1 MDTLNNQENIETYNE
16 GTESTK
22 VAEDKEFYERYYQAK
37 LEYNVIKAFYVNC
50 FNKYKIIF
58 SLGIIS
64 LVLIILSLLSVISLY
79 FIIFAIIIIGVC
91 VWLDEYTDK
100 HILSEPINDE
110 YLNKVHQQ
118 IQEQLLSQN
127 NIHLNESNDSFNQK
141 INTFIKNF
149 LKKEERPITYQDI
162 IKLYENH
169 RRQFYLI
176 EKEFQHKSDMSKQ
189 SESIDKYFG

>member
-1 MDTLNNQENIETYNE
+1 MENFNNQEDNNMCDN
-16 GTESTK
+16 
-22 VAEDKEFYERYYQAK
+22 DKEFYDRYYQTK
-37 LEYNVIKAFYVNC
+37 LEYDVIKVFYVHC
-50 FNKYKIIF
+50 FNKYSIIF
-58 SLGIIS
+58 TLGIIS
-64 LVLIILSLLSVISLY
+64 VVLIMLSLSVIPLY
-79 FIIFAIIIIGVC
+79 FIIFAIIIMGIC
-91 VWLDEYTDK
+91 AWLDEYTDK
-100 HILSEPINDE
+100 HILTEPINDE

-118 IQEQLLSQN
+118 IQEQLLFPN

>member
-1 MDTLNNQENIETYNE
+1 MEDFNNQEDNNMCDN
-16 GTESTK
+16 
-22 VAEDKEFYERYYQAK
+22 DKEFYDRYYQAK
-37 LEYNVIKAFYVNC
+37 LEYEVIKVFYDNC
-50 FNKYKIIF
+50 FKQCGIIF
-58 SLGIIS
+58 PLGIIAV
-64 LVLIILSLLSVISLY
+64 VLIMLSLSVISLY

-91 VWLDEYTDK
+91 VWFDEYTDK
-100 HILSEPINDE
+100 HILTAPINDE

-118 IQEQLLSQN
+118 IQEKLLSQN
-127 NIHLNESNDSFNQK
+127 NIHLNESNNSYNQK
-141 INTFIKNF
+141 INTFIKHF

-176 EKEFQHKSDMSKQ
+176 EKEFQNKNNINKQ

>member
-1 MDTLNNQENIETYNE
+1 MDDFNNQEDNNMC
-16 GTESTK
+16 
-22 VAEDKEFYERYYQAK
+22 DNDFYERYYQEK
-37 LEYNVIKAFYVNC
+37 LEYEVIEVFYVNC
-50 FNKYKIIF
+50 FNKYSIIF
-58 SLGIIS
+58 TLGIMSFIFI
-64 LVLIILSLLSVISLY
+64 VLSLLSVIPFY

-91 VWLDEYTDK
+91 VWFDEYTDK
-100 HILSEPINDE
+100 HILTEPIDDE

-127 NIHLNESNDSFNQK
+127 NIHLNGSNDLYNQK

-176 EKEFQHKSDMSKQ
+176 EKEFQHKSNMNKQ
-189 SESIDKYFG
+189 SESIDKYFGQL

>member
-1 MDTLNNQENIETYNE
+1 MEDFNNQEDNNMCDN
-16 GTESTK
+16 
-22 VAEDKEFYERYYQAK
+22 DKEFYDRYYQTK
-37 LEYNVIKAFYVNC
+37 LEYDVIRVFYDNC
-50 FNKYKIIF
+50 FKQCGIIF
-58 SLGIIS
+58 PLGIIS
-64 LVLIILSLLSVISLY
+64 VVLIMLSLSVISLY

-91 VWLDEYTDK
+91 VWFDEYTDK
-100 HILSEPINDE
+100 HILTEPINDE

-118 IQEQLLSQN
+118 IQEKLLSQN
-127 NIHLNESNDSFNQK
+127 NIHLNESNNSYNQK
-141 INTFIKNF
+141 INTFIKHF

>member
-37 LEYNVIKAFYVNC
+37 LEHEVIKVFYNQC
-50 FNKYKIIF
+50 IDKYKIIF
-58 SLGIIS
+58 PLGIMSFI
-64 LVLIILSLLSVISLY
+64 LIVLSLLSVIPSY
-79 FIIFAIIIIGVC
+79 FIIFAIIIICVC
-91 VWLDEYTDK
+91 GFFDEYADK
-100 HILSEPINDE
+100 KPINDE
-110 YLNKVHQQ
+110 YLNKVHQR
-118 IQEQLLSQN
+118 IQQKLLSKN
-127 NIHLNESNDSFNQK
+127 DIHLNESLDSFNQK
-141 INTFIKNF
+141 INTIIKNF

-176 EKEFQHKSDMSKQ
+176 EKEFQNKNNINKQ

>member
-1 MDTLNNQENIETYNE
+1 MMDTLNNQENIETYNE

-37 LEYNVIKAFYVNC
+37 LEYDVIKVFYDNC
-50 FNKYKIIF
+50 FNKYSIIVP
-58 SLGIIS
+58 LGIMSFIFI
-64 LVLIILSLLSVISLY
+64 VLILLSLY

-91 VWLDEYTDK
+91 VWLDEYADK
-100 HILSEPINDE
+100 HILTEPINDE

-118 IQEQLLSQN
+118 IQEKLLSQN

-141 INTFIKNF
+141 INTFIKHF
-149 LKKEERPITYQDI
+149 LKKEERPITYKDI

-176 EKEFQHKSDMSKQ
+176 EKEFQHKNNMNKQ